1 MKYLSWKWTAVLC
14 VSFLFLC
21 SCAGQQYQ
29 DVKIIKSKN
38 NKAHFLMAVKEAE
51 SGKYYIIDTASDT
64 VIDNKYFNEM
74 KDSDGEPREFAT
86 PSGVTEV
93 KTSSVKQLQ
102 MTKVGFDFRDI
113 GGLPVAFQ
121 DLGPMEKILG
131 LELKG
136 ILGTYPMT
144 LVVLSYDKKT
154 NSAKIYP
161 SKKSSGIDLTNYQSF
176 PIRLEGNKITL
187 PEIAIE
193 GVPFKNVVI
202 DTAATL
208 GAIKSENYDFLYEK
222 CVSAGYE
229 AMTLGGT
236 VRPAVF
242 KCENLEIFG
251 EKFNST
257 VFVKKS
263 NQNKIGMDVLSEV
276 DFVIDFQG
284 KELFIR
290 K

>member
-1 MKYLSWKWTAVLC
+1 
-14 VSFLFLC
+14 
-21 SCAGQQYQ
+21 
-29 DVKIIKSKN
+29 
-38 NKAHFLMAVKEAE
+38 MAVKEAE

-257 VFVKKS
+257 VFV
-263 NQNKIGMDVLSEV
+263 N
-276 DFVIDFQG
+276 
-284 KELFIR
+284 
-290 K
+290 